1 MPMALLCPV
10 LGVTIVGGCPVCGHV
25 VSVLKLER
33 SRKKCGFSK
42 NYI

>member
-10 LGVTIVGGCPVCGHV
+10 LGVTIAGGCPVCGHV
-25 VSVLKLER
+25 VSVFKLER